1 MADDDAPLSSYS
13 DPLYDRLDAIS
24 RQVKRLW
31 WMFALIIIIIALA
44 AVAVRLW
51 LHREPVAFGSAIAVR
66 AMQEQDAAKKEASW
80 TELADGTDHD
90 AAFRAAANIELAQI
104 KLTAGDAIKAR
115 ERAEQAEKLAREAKD
130 DDLVLAAGLSKAAA
144 LLDGGDATA
153 ALSLYETVARNSGAK
168 YPARKL
174 AADLGAATCLEKQ
187 GKPDE
192 ALTRLEPITTR
203 TERGADQLVQI
214 ATAMYWR
221 LKRTQAAPAAPAA
234 PAAK

>member
-51 LHREPVAFGSAIAVR
+51 MQREPIAVGSAVAVR
-66 AMQEQDAAKKEASW
+66 AMQEQDAAKREASW
-80 TELADGTDHD
+80 TELADGTEHD
-90 AAFRAAANIELAQI
+90 AAFRAAANIELVQI
-104 KLTAGDAIKAR
+104 KLAAGDAIKAR
-115 ERAEQAEKLAREAKD
+115 ERAEQAIKLAQQAKD
-130 DDLVLAAGLSKAAA
+130 EDLILAAGLSKAAA
-144 LLDGGDATA
+144 LLDGGDAAA
-153 ALSLYETVARNSGAK
+153 ALELYETAGRNSGAK

-174 AADLGAATCLEKQ
+174 AAELGAATCLEKQ

-192 ALTRLEPITTR
+192 ALARLEPITTR

-221 LKRTQAAPAAPAA
+221 LKRAQAPAPAPAAPA
-234 PAAK
+234 PK